1 MYLGGVAFLAL
12 IFIILQILW
21 LVDIELVFRVFIN

>member
-12 IFIILQILW
+12 VFIVLQILW